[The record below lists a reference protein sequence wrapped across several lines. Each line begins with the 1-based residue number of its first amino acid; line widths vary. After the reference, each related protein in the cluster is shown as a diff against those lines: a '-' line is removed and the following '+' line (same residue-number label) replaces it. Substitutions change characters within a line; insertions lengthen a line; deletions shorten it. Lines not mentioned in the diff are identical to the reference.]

1 MTNKG
6 RGIAMS
12 QVDSIADGPV
22 PAASGVV
29 TARSAPAPAASAPPA
44 TMSVE
49 TEISPPGVASALF
62 WMLPGPSAFLDRLA
76 GLLNGH
82 RAVAIHLSER
92 TVLGHNGLIDHA
104 LARCHFDSG
113 PGAGPVMLRVHD
125 ASQIDCDVAQHLCAS
140 DGQRQIGG
148 VRLAD
153 WHTRARRAEN
163 APASPSTFV
172 LRPRGEE
179 ALQSAWTYLQ
189 EFVEA
194 LPGSHG
200 NTRLILVRI
209 DNEPGWSDADL
220 VALRATGQFQAVF
233 YDGALGPDEMRAY
246 LGMRLAIGGT
256 GAAELGP
263 SRLFEF
269 PKRRLARSL
278 IAEYAGFD
286 AHFAEALM
294 RMSEPELMALP
305 ESLGILATRL
315 PVSDAV
321 WRQTSEKAGTVIEI
335 DGEYVVHTLHEWHL
349 ACHTGPLQE
358 TAKRDLARKKW
369 RAYLSALMPW
379 FEEMRHELISELRS
393 LLLAHLAPTQGQR
406 VRVDG
411 RNGREFRTAVDDL
424 ECGDIAQMMKETPP
438 LRGQT
443 SRERTA
449 LNLCHKVS
457 KVRNEIA
464 HLRPPKADE
473 IQTLIAALI
482 DHRQEIAEAA
492 SP

>member
-1 MTNKG
+1 MRTTEATPTAG
-6 RGIAMS
+6 SLA
-12 QVDSIADGPV
+12 
-22 PAASGVV
+22 PAGVV
-29 TARSAPAPAASAPPA
+29 QPTKVAPGPTGPSEPTSPSGL
-44 TMSVE
+44 SVE

-62 WMLPGPSAFLDRLA
+62 WMLPRPSAFLERLA
-76 GLLNGH
+76 GVLNGH

-92 TVLGHNGLIDHA
+92 TVLGHHGLIDRA
-104 LARCHFDSG
+104 LARCHFDG
-113 PGAGPVMLRVHD
+113 PAPVMLRVHD

-140 DGQRQIGG
+140 EGRRQIGG
-148 VRLAD
+148 LSLAD
-153 WHTRARRAEN
+153 WHTRARGAGVDAL
-163 APASPSTFV
+163 APNTFV

-179 ALQSAWTYLQ
+179 ALESAWSYLR

-194 LPGSHG
+194 LPGSQG

-209 DNEPGWSDADL
+209 DNEPDWPSADL
-220 VALRATGQFQAVF
+220 DALRASGQFQAISF
-233 YDGALGPDEMRAY
+233 DGALGPDEMRAY
-246 LGMRLAIGGT
+246 LGMRLAIAGPGSAEGG
-256 GAAELGP
+256 P
-263 SRLFEF
+263 QRLFEF

-305 ESLGILATRL
+305 ESLGVLATRL

-321 WRQTSEKAGTVIEI
+321 WRQTSQQAGTVIQI

-349 ACHTGPLQE
+349 ACHPGQLQE
-358 TAKRDLARKKW
+358 PARRDLQRKKW

-379 FEEMRHELISELRS
+379 FEEMRHELIAELRS
-393 LLLAHLAPTQGQR
+393 LLLSHLAPTQGQR
-406 VRVDG
+406 VRVDE
-411 RNGREFRTAVDDL
+411 RNGREWRTSVDDL
-424 ECGDIAQMMKETPP
+424 ECGDIAQMAKENPS
-438 LRGQT
+438 LKGQT

-449 LNLCHKVS
+449 LNLCHKIA

-482 DHRQEIAEAA
+482 DHRQEIAEALN
-492 SP
+492 P